1 MNLKNIIIMKVGPHS
16 DMSLSEIIDSK
27 IEEEKI
33 HGVHFWGYS
42 GVFCHPTK
50 VQQYCEDIY
59 KETGENPKLV
69 LIETKSKYSS
79 NIGFIKTYSTNG
91 KDYVEFKAPV
101 QLQGATYSFVC
112 KNIKKIDNF
121 CIDNYLTIGGKNN
134 LKPLDEHLRYRVNKS
149 FAKQYRDDSTNYNTA
164 LVVDLVPPYCI

>member
-91 KDYVEFKAPV
+91 
-101 QLQGATYSFVC
+101 LC
-112 KNIKKIDNF
+112 RI
-121 CIDNYLTIGGKNN
+121 
-134 LKPLDEHLRYRVNKS
+134 
-149 FAKQYRDDSTNYNTA
+149 
-164 LVVDLVPPYCI
+164 